1 MCMPCCASPGLE
13 RDTDREHACRSY
25 GLGQWVNAYHAGKI
39 LVRSFARRLRTA
51 LFDIHFLNSFSDG
64 NGALSPVC
72 LRKTENL
79 FQGYIETNTTDLG
92 AKQMAS

>member
-1 MCMPCCASPGLE
+1 MPMPRRPSAGLE
-13 RDTDREHACRSY
+13 RDTDGEHACRSCR
-25 GLGQWVNAYHAGKI
+25 LGQWVNAYSAGK
-39 LVRSFARRLRTA
+39 VFSRSFARRLRAA

-64 NGALSPVC
+64 NRTLSPVC
-72 LRKTENL
+72 LRKTESL